1 MDISSRRLEHV
12 DLVKVG
18 GRIDHQT
25 APDLEKALRAIVDEG
40 RHNIVVDLSDVSYIS
55 SAGLKALQ
63 STAKSARSGL
73 IGGDLRL
80 VGLKPNIRE
89 IFDTI
94 GFTQLFKIYDDPLDA
109 VGSF

>member
-1 MDISSRRLEHV
+1 MDISTRRLERV
-12 DLVKVG
+12 DIVKIS
-18 GRIDHQT
+18 GRVDHQT
-25 APDLEKALRAIVDEG
+25 APDLEKTLRSIVDEG
-40 RHNIVVDLSDVSYIS
+40 RHNIIVDLSDVPYIS

-63 STAKSARSGL
+63 STAKSTRGGL
-73 IGGDLRL
+73 IAGDLRL
-80 VGLKPNIRE
+80 VGLKPNIKE

>member
-1 MDISSRRLEHV
+1 MDISVKHMERV

-18 GRIDHQT
+18 GRVDHQT

-40 RHNIVVDLSDVSYIS
+40 RHNIVVDLGDVNYIS

-63 STAKSARSGL
+63 ATAKAVRAGIL
-73 IGGDLRL
+73 GGDVRL
-80 VGLKPNIRE
+80 AGLKPEIKE
-89 IFDTI
+89 IFETI
-94 GFTQLFKIYDDPLDA
+94 GFNHLFKIYDTPLDA

>member
-1 MDISSRRLEHV
+1 MEITTKRLERV
-12 DLVKVG
+12 DIVKVS

-25 APDLEKALRAIVDEG
+25 APELEQTLRSIVNEG
-40 RHNIVVDLSDVSYIS
+40 RHNIIVDLTDVPYIS

-63 STAKSARSGL
+63 ATAKATRGGI
-73 IGGDLRL
+73 IGGDVRL
-80 VGLKPNIRE
+80 VGLKSNIKE

>member
-1 MDISSRRLEHV
+1 MDITSRRLEHV
-12 DLVKVG
+12 DLVKVA

-25 APDLEKALRAIVDEG
+25 APDLEKALRAIVAEG
-40 RHNIVVDLSDVSYIS
+40 RHNIVVDLSDVTYIS

-63 STAKSARSGL
+63 ATAKSTRSGL

-80 VGLKPNIRE
+80 VGLKPNIKE

-94 GFTQLFKIYDDPLDA
+94 GFTPLFKIYNDSVEA

>member
-1 MDISSRRLEHV
+1 MDISSKRLERV
-12 DLVKVG
+12 DVVKVS
-18 GRIDHQT
+18 GRVDHQT

-40 RHNIVVDLSDVSYIS
+40 RHNIVVDLTDVSYIS

-63 STAKSARSGL
+63 ATAKAARGGL
-73 IGGDLRL
+73 IAGDVRL
-80 VGLKPNIRE
+80 VGLKPNIKE

-94 GFTQLFKIYDDPLDA
+94 GFTQLFKIYNDPLDA

>member
-12 DLVKVG
+12 DLVKVS

-25 APDLEKALRAIVDEG
+25 APDLERALRAIVGEG
-40 RHNIVVDLSDVSYIS
+40 RHNIVVDLTDVTYIS
-55 SAGLKALQ
+55 SAGLKTLQ
-63 STAKSARSGL
+63 ATAKSTRSGL
-73 IGGDLRL
+73 IAGDLRL
-80 VGLKPNIRE
+80 VGLKPNIKE

-94 GFTQLFKIYDDPLDA
+94 GFSPLFKIYNDAVEA